1 MPCLSPAHFSHS
13 LFIAQERMMYKR
25 ILVPVDGSPTS
36 TRALV
41 AALQMARESAGAVRL
56 IHVIE
61 ELAQV
66 IAYDPYGA
74 YPGDLAKIM
83 HDNGLKILE
92 QALDIAKS
100 AGIPADQRLVEAAGQ
115 RLAEV
120 VNQEVQTYGADLI
133 VLGTHGRRG
142 IGRVLLGSG
151 AEQIIRAAQVPVLV
165 IRSAEAQEET
175 ARAKAEL
182 ATA

>member
-1 MPCLSPAHFSHS
+1 
-13 LFIAQERMMYKR
+13 MYKR
-25 ILVPVDGSPTS
+25 ILVPIDGSQTS

-41 AALQMARESAGAVRL
+41 AALQMARDSGGSIRL

-74 YPGDLAKIM
+74 YTGDLSKVM
-83 HDNGLKILE
+83 RDNGQQILSK
-92 QALDIAKS
+92 ALDIAKS
-100 AGIPADQRLVEAAGQ
+100 AGIDADQRLLEAAGQ
-115 RLAEV
+115 RLAEA
-120 VNQEVQTYGADLI
+120 VNKEAAAYGADLI

-151 AEQIIRAAQVPVLV
+151 AEQIIRLAQVPVLV
-165 IRSAEAQEET
+165 IRADEDNPVEQPLAAQ
-175 ARAKAEL
+175 L
-182 ATA
+182 ANA

>member
-1 MPCLSPAHFSHS
+1 
-13 LFIAQERMMYKR
+13 MYKR
-25 ILVPVDGSPTS
+25 IVVPVDGSPTS

-41 AALQMARESAGAVRL
+41 AALQMARDGAGSVRL

-74 YPGDLAKIM
+74 YPGDLVKIM
-83 HDNGLKILE
+83 RENGQKILE
-92 QALDIAKS
+92 QALNIAKS
-100 AGIPADQRLVEAAGQ
+100 AGVPADQRLVEAAGQ

-120 VNQEVQTYGADLI
+120 VNNEVRTYGGDLI

-151 AEQIIRAAQVPVLV
+151 AEQIIRAAEVPVLV
-165 IRSAEAQEET
+165 IRSAETKEEAVR
-175 ARAKAEL
+175 ARDEL

>member
-1 MPCLSPAHFSHS
+1 
-13 LFIAQERMMYKR
+13 MYKR
-25 ILVPVDGSPTS
+25 ILVPVDGSQTS

-41 AALQMARESAGAVRL
+41 AALQMARDSGGSVRL

-74 YPGDLAKIM
+74 YPGDLTKIM
-83 HDNGLKILE
+83 RDNVQKVLE

-100 AGIPADQRLVEAAGQ
+100 AGVPTDQRLVEAAGL
-115 RLAEV
+115 RLADA
-120 VNQEVQTYGADLI
+120 VNKEVQTYGADLI

-165 IRSAEAQEET
+165 IRSAEAEEEG
-175 ARAKAEL
+175 ARARSEL

>member
-1 MPCLSPAHFSHS
+1 
-13 LFIAQERMMYKR
+13 
-25 ILVPVDGSPTS
+25 
-36 TRALV
+36 
-41 AALQMARESAGAVRL
+41 
-56 IHVIE
+56 
-61 ELAQV
+61 
-66 IAYDPYGA
+66 
-74 YPGDLAKIM
+74 
-83 HDNGLKILE
+83 
-92 QALDIAKS
+92 
-100 AGIPADQRLVEAAGQ
+100 LVEAAGQ

-120 VNQEVQTYGADLI
+120 VNHEVQTYGADLI

>member
-1 MPCLSPAHFSHS
+1 
-13 LFIAQERMMYKR
+13 MYRR
-25 ILVPVDGSPTS
+25 ILVPIDGSQTS
-36 TRALV
+36 TRALI
-41 AALQMARESAGAVRL
+41 AALQMARESAGSVRL

-74 YPGDLAKIM
+74 YAGDLVKVM
-83 HDNGLKILE
+83 RDNGQTILGKG
-92 QALDIAKS
+92 LDVAKS
-100 AGIPADQRLVEAAGQ
+100 AGVDADQRLVEAAGQ

-120 VNQEVQTYGADLI
+120 VNKEVEAYHADLI

-151 AEQIIRAAQVPVLV
+151 AEQIIRSALVPVLV
-165 IRSAEAQEET
+165 IRADEDNPIEAPV
-175 ARAKAEL
+175 AKQL

>member
-1 MPCLSPAHFSHS
+1 
-13 LFIAQERMMYKR
+13 MYKR
-25 ILVPVDGSPTS
+25 ILVPVDGSQTS

-41 AALQMARESAGAVRL
+41 AALQMARDSGGSVRL

-74 YPGDLAKIM
+74 YPGDLTKIM
-83 HDNGLKILE
+83 RDNGQKVLQ

-100 AGIPADQRLVEAAGQ
+100 AGVPTDQRLVEAAGL
-115 RLAEV
+115 RLADA
-120 VNQEVQTYGADLI
+120 VNKEVQTYGADLI

-165 IRSAEAQEET
+165 IRSAEAEEEG
-175 ARAKAEL
+175 ARARSEL

>member
-1 MPCLSPAHFSHS
+1 
-13 LFIAQERMMYKR
+13 MYKR
-25 ILVPVDGSPTS
+25 IVVPIDGSQTS

-41 AALQMARESAGAVRL
+41 AALQMARESAGSVRL

-74 YPGDLAKIM
+74 YPGDLAKIRRE
-83 HDNGLKILE
+83 NALKILG
-92 QALDIAKS
+92 QAMDIAKS
-100 AGIPADQRLVEAAGQ
+100 SGVPADQRLVEAAGQ

-120 VNQEVQTYGADLI
+120 VNKEVESYSGDLI

-151 AEQIIRAAQVPVLV
+151 VEQIIRSAQVPVLV
-165 IRSAEAQEET
+165 IRGGEELEEKARPQVEMASA
-175 ARAKAEL
+175 
-182 ATA
+182 

>member
-1 MPCLSPAHFSHS
+1 
-13 LFIAQERMMYKR
+13 MYKR
-25 ILVPVDGSPTS
+25 ILVPVDGSQTS
-36 TRALV
+36 NRALV
-41 AALQMARESAGAVRL
+41 AALQMARDGGGSIRL

-74 YPGDLAKIM
+74 YPGDLSKVM
-83 HDNGLKILE
+83 RENGQQILTK
-92 QALDIAKS
+92 ALDITRS
-100 AGIPADQRLVEAAGQ
+100 AGISADQRLVEAAGQ
-115 RLAEV
+115 RLAEA
-120 VNQEVQTYGADLI
+120 VNKEAAAYGADLI

-151 AEQIIRAAQVPVLV
+151 AEQIIRSAQVPVLV
-165 IRSAEAQEET
+165 IRADEESQAEPSVAAQ
-175 ARAKAEL
+175 L